1 MTENFIEKLKNGDL
15 QAYGK
20 LVEEQQ
26 GKVLAICFKFLQNTD
41 DARDTAQ
48 EVFIEVFRSMG
59 SFRSDARLATWIY
72 RIAVN
77 RSIDAMRKQKR
88 QKKLMAFRQVFEK
101 VTRNIASEEQ
111 SEHPA
116 AALEIGERNQVL
128 RDALDRLPDNQKS
141 ALVLSKCD
149 GLSNPEIAEIL
160 KVTVSSVESLIHRA
174 KQNMRLYLGEKYARQ
189 QEKS

>member
-26 GKVLAICFKFLQNTD
+26 GKVLAICYKFLQNTD

-59 SFRSDARLATWIY
+59 SFRSDASLATWIY

-88 QKKLMAFRQVFEK
+88 QNKLMAFRQVFEK
-101 VTRNIASEEQ
+101 VTRNLASEEQ
-111 SEHPA
+111 SELPA
-116 AALEIGERNQVL
+116 AALEIGERNKAL
-128 RDALDRLPDNQKS
+128 RDALNRLPDTQKS

-189 QEKS
+189 QTKS